1 MEARL
6 SSSGSDSDI
15 GDDFQFSGGVGGMAM
30 EVDTGEVMT
39 YEYDENAQDYVGY
52 VDNCTVSFSRQ
63 NFNNDR
69 VAAVLIISDS

>member
-15 GDDFQFSGGVGGMAM
+15 CDDFQFSGGVGGMAM

-52 VDNCTVSFSRQ
+52 VDTAQCR
-63 NFNNDR
+63 
-69 VAAVLIISDS
+69 